1 MHLLVRTSSWCI
13 CEWTFFI
20 TLKIQI
26 ICISIIRFCPATESD
41 VSIMK
46 SSIISYIVLP
56 YNILLHNQKCS
67 RYFVILC
74 NYSMYV
80 LFQFEIEITRKYY
93 SIKTK
98 YFKNLNKLYQ
108 VTNNLS
114 TQETSTIYLRFLDE
128 MAWRVTQ

>member
-1 MHLLVRTSSWCI
+1 
-13 CEWTFFI
+13 
-20 TLKIQI
+20 
-26 ICISIIRFCPATESD
+26 
-41 VSIMK
+41 
-46 SSIISYIVLP
+46 
-56 YNILLHNQKCS
+56 
-67 RYFVILC
+67 
-74 NYSMYV
+74 MYV

-114 TQETSTIYLRFLDE
+114 TQETSTIYLQFMDE